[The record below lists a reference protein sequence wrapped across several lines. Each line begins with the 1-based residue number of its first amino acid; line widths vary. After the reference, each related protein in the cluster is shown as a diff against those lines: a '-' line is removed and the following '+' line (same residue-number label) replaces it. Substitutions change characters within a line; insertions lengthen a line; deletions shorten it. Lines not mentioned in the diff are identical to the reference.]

1 MKRIIYTLLFFI
13 ALIPSVQAQT
23 RDCVNTPARENF
35 NVLHYDLAISFD
47 TLNSILNGMVKI
59 KADLLKDPEAEFQ
72 IDLQEPLQVSKVVY
86 GNVELALKKQKD
98 KYLVKIPGLKTGQ
111 TFVLEVHYS
120 GQPKTAVKAPWDG
133 GMVRT
138 KDSRGKVWWA
148 VACQGA
154 GASTWFPC
162 KDINADEPEMGV
174 DLHYTVPAGLTAIGN
189 GRFFSVTNAPDNQ
202 NTWHWKVVSPINIY
216 DITFYVGNYLR
227 IQETFNGING
237 KMDLDYF
244 VLNENF
250 QLAKEHFQS
259 VPKML
264 SVFEDWMGAYPF
276 HNDGFKIVE
285 APYLGMEHQ
294 SAIAYGNNYQM
305 GYLGSDRSKTGI
317 GLLFDFIL
325 VHETGHEW
333 FGNSISIAD
342 PAYFWINESFTS
354 YTEVMYIESMFGKEK
369 AMGYLVGTRN
379 LIQNKAP
386 MQGPLGQCQNNNTD
400 CYPKGAN
407 LVHMIRKLM
416 KDDQAFK
423 VMVRKMNNDF
433 YHKVITGPQMEAFIT
448 KESGLDLAKVF
459 DQYLRHKEL
468 PTLKIKRAK
477 KGFSYKWEKCIPGFN
492 MPVLAVINGQEK
504 WLYPTTKE
512 QSHSETDAASFAVQK
527 EFYCN
532 LSLE

>member
-1 MKRIIYTLLFFI
+1 MKRIIYTLLFFVL
-13 ALIPSVQAQT
+13 LIPFAQAQT

-35 NVLHYDLAISFD
+35 NVLHYDLAINFD
-47 TLNSILNGMVKI
+47 TLNSTLNGIVKI
-59 KADLLKDPEAEFQ
+59 KVDLLNDPESEFQ
-72 IDLQEPLQVSKVVY
+72 IDLQEPLQISKVLY
-86 GNVELALKKQKD
+86 GNVALPLKKQKD
-98 KYLVKIPGLKTGQ
+98 KYFVKVPGLKVKE
-111 TFVLEVHYS
+111 TFLLEVHYS

-138 KDSRGKVWWA
+138 ADSRGKMWWA

-154 GASTWFPC
+154 GASIWFPC

-174 DLHYTVPAGLTAIGN
+174 DLHYTVPAGLTAVGN

-202 NTWHWKVVSPINIY
+202 NTWHWRVVSPINIY

-250 QLAKEHFQS
+250 QKAKEHFKS
-259 VPKML
+259 IPKML
-264 SVFEDWMGAYPF
+264 TAFEDWMGAYPF

-333 FGNSISIAD
+333 FGNSISTAD
-342 PAYFWINESFTS
+342 PAYFWINEGFTS
-354 YTEVMYIESMFGKEK
+354 YTEVMYIESVFGKEK
-369 AMGYLVGTRN
+369 AIEYLIGTRS

-386 MQGPLGQCQNNNTD
+386 MQGALGQCQNSNSD

-416 KDDQAFK
+416 KDDTAFK
-423 VMVRKMNNDF
+423 IMIRKINNEF
-433 YHKVITGPQMEAFIT
+433 YHKVITGPDMEAFIA
-448 KESGLDLAKVF
+448 KESGLDLEKVF
-459 DQYLRHKEL
+459 DQYLRNKEL
-468 PTLKIKRAK
+468 PVLKIKRSK
-477 KGFSYKWEKCIPGFN
+477 KGFSYKWEKCVPGFN
-492 MPVLAVINGQEK
+492 MPVAVIIDGEEK

-512 QSHSETDAASFAVQK
+512 QNHLQAATASISVQK
-527 EFYCN
+527 EFYCT
-532 LSLE
+532 LTLE